1 MGILDGIVE
10 WIAEQ
15 VMNILDLITTSVLGA
30 LGCSMDTFLRY
41 FPAAETM
48 YQIFLALAIGLI
60 LLNWVWQLFKNYFMG
75 TGIDAEDPIKLSL
88 RTFMFLFLTF
98 YAKDIVDLLLNI
110 AGTPYSWILT
120 EDLPPLEFAKFNS
133 VITVIL
139 GVCANGAVAIVAL
152 ILVLIL
158 AWNYIKLL
166 FEAAER
172 YILLGVLVYTAP
184 VAFSTGAS
192 QATGNIFKSW
202 CRMLGGQFFLLLM
215 NAWCL
220 RLFTSWW
227 EHSLQTLYHSRKEEI
242 MKHKKTLLCSL
253 LLISC
258 LILVTS
264 MPVFAAEL
272 TEAEVQQAVDAQ
284 GKETVTGNVF
294 IWFLCAI
301 AFLKVSQKIDSFM
314 ASLGVNVGNTGGNM
328 MAELLIAGRG
338 LASSFRGH
346 GGGSHSSSHSSSPGS
361 AAVQS
366 SFLSGGLA
374 GAVGRQ
380 TERSAVNAA
389 TGYTEGPSIGN
400 ALYQSSLEKGGDFAN
415 NVISNIAQGNYG
427 QVGSIKGDGAV
438 SAFQSY
444 MGIQNEDKTDHS
456 YTNVEIGGGRI
467 TGVESGSN
475 GDSREFAMYHADQ
488 YTAPTQGTYETV
500 QSVDGATWYK
510 QYAENTVSKI
520 PYDAGDGKIAYNESI
535 VQKLPPTPP
544 RKDRI

>member
-1 MGILDGIVE
+1 
-10 WIAEQ
+10 
-15 VMNILDLITTSVLGA
+15 
-30 LGCSMDTFLRY
+30 
-41 FPAAETM
+41 
-48 YQIFLALAIGLI
+48 
-60 LLNWVWQLFKNYFMG
+60 
-75 TGIDAEDPIKLSL
+75 
-88 RTFMFLFLTF
+88 
-98 YAKDIVDLLLNI
+98 
-110 AGTPYSWILT
+110 
-120 EDLPPLEFAKFNS
+120 
-133 VITVIL
+133 
-139 GVCANGAVAIVAL
+139 
-152 ILVLIL
+152 
-158 AWNYIKLL
+158 
-166 FEAAER
+166 
-172 YILLGVLVYTAP
+172 
-184 VAFSTGAS
+184 
-192 QATGNIFKSW
+192 
-202 CRMLGGQFFLLLM
+202 
-215 NAWCL
+215 
-220 RLFTSWW
+220 
-227 EHSLQTLYHSRKEEI
+227 

-456 YTNVEIGGGRI
+456 YTNVEIGGGSLRI
-467 TGVESGSN
+467 Y
-475 GDSREFAMYHADQ
+475 DSELQEKVFEAIGLSQEEARAKFDFMMDAFEYGAPPHGGLAFGLDRLVMLMAKRKSIRDVIAFPKTQSASDVMSHAPSEVDAKQ
-488 YTAPTQGTYETV
+488 LKELSIRTAVAKKTKPE
-500 QSVDGATWYK
+500 K
-510 QYAENTVSKI
+510 N
-520 PYDAGDGKIAYNESI
+520 
-535 VQKLPPTPP
+535 
-544 RKDRI
+544 